1 MIFPIDVHKR
11 ALNSRKLAASD
22 RNTVIMQVFVV
33 ANIAC
38 FFILKYVFTT
48 LLGMGTIWA
57 VIAQIV
63 LFISIGIALFR
74 FVIFNEDEKL
84 QEMRNADSDSFAKYI
99 QVRKEG
105 GNEIEVNNQK
115 VNIFE
120 YVNGQV
126 FFTMLFRYGSN
137 DDAKANNTKK
147 IFQKIFSA
155 IGNYNF
161 VFRTA
166 IGTEN
171 FANSLEF
178 KRHIQKR
185 NKIQDKNLALY
196 LKRATNEALK
206 MTEEECNTE
215 VVYLTV
221 QSTILY
227 QKDEIEALLMVILRI
242 IEDNLNAFR
251 EVKLL
256 NLEDLL
262 EFYRW
267 FYRIE
272 AIDAAMMKALDLSNE
287 LEETYSNIVSVY
299 RYHSK
304 DGSTFKSQ
312 ALDSEFQ
319 LKERSIDND

>member
-105 GNEIEVNNQK
+105 ETEIEVNNQK

-147 IFQKIFSA
+147 IFQK
-155 IGNYNF
+155 NF
-161 VFRTA
+161 
-166 IGTEN
+166 
-171 FANSLEF
+171 
-178 KRHIQKR
+178 Q
-185 NKIQDKNLALY
+185 
-196 LKRATNEALK
+196 
-206 MTEEECNTE
+206 C
-215 VVYLTV
+215 
-221 QSTILY
+221 
-227 QKDEIEALLMVILRI
+227 
-242 IEDNLNAFR
+242 
-251 EVKLL
+251 
-256 NLEDLL
+256 
-262 EFYRW
+262 RW
-267 FYRIE
+267 
-272 AIDAAMMKALDLSNE
+272 E
-287 LEETYSNIVSVY
+287 L
-299 RYHSK
+299 
-304 DGSTFKSQ
+304 
-312 ALDSEFQ
+312 
-319 LKERSIDND
+319 

>member
-105 GNEIEVNNQK
+105 ETEIEVNNQK

-147 IFQKIFSA
+147 IFQKIFNA
-155 IGNYNF
+155 VGNYNF

-215 VVYLTV
+215 V
-221 QSTILY
+221 
-227 QKDEIEALLMVILRI
+227 
-242 IEDNLNAFR
+242 
-251 EVKLL
+251 KLL
-256 NLEDLL
+256 NLEELL

>member
-1 MIFPIDVHKR
+1 
-11 ALNSRKLAASD
+11 
-22 RNTVIMQVFVV
+22 
-33 ANIAC
+33 
-38 FFILKYVFTT
+38 
-48 LLGMGTIWA
+48 
-57 VIAQIV
+57 
-63 LFISIGIALFR
+63 
-74 FVIFNEDEKL
+74 
-84 QEMRNADSDSFAKYI
+84 MRNADSDSFAKYI

-105 GNEIEVNNQK
+105 ETEIEVNNQK

-147 IFQKIFSA
+147 IFQKIFNA

-256 NLEDLL
+256 NLEELL

>member
-22 RNTVIMQVFVV
+22 RNTVIMQVFIV

-74 FVIFNEDEKL
+74 FVIFNEDEK
-84 QEMRNADSDSFAKYI
+84 
-99 QVRKEG
+99 
-105 GNEIEVNNQK
+105 

-120 YVNGQV
+120 YVNCQV

-147 IFQKIFSA
+147 IFQKIFNA
-155 IGNYNF
+155 VGNYNF

-227 QKDEIEALLMVILRI
+227 QKDEIEALLMIILRI

-256 NLEDLL
+256 NLEELL